1 MRTFLP
7 GILLSTC
14 LLLWNCGD
22 KANSTQDTTFTHQD
36 SLTERYLGL
45 QDSLL
50 KAWNMMIH
58 DDNQKIKTMHNLL
71 QELTVSDPS
80 QHEALTAFEE
90 RLAQLKRSR
99 YTQKTME
106 NADIIEEYDF
116 ASNALVIELIALAE
130 AQTEF
135 SSNTTLQKLTD
146 EIRMADQRVN
156 NYRAEYDAVVI
167 AYNNFIEKN
176 KESLKEIDRSNTF
189 EKKPLFQM
197 ISE

>member
-1 MRTFLP
+1 MRTLLF
-7 GILLSTC
+7 GILLSAC
-14 LLLWNCGD
+14 SLLWNCGD
-22 KANSTQDTTFTHQD
+22 KSNTTHDTTFTHQD

-45 QDSLL
+45 QDSVL
-50 KAWNMMIH
+50 KAWNIMIH
-58 DDNQKIKTMHNLL
+58 DDNEKIKTMHNLL
-71 QELTVSDPS
+71 HELAVSDPS
-80 QHEALTAFEE
+80 QQEELAAFEE
-90 RLAQLKRSR
+90 RLTQLKQSR

-130 AQTEF
+130 GQTTF
-135 SSNTTLQKLTD
+135 SDNTTLQKLTD

-176 KESLKEIDRSNTF
+176 KESLKEIDRSNNV

-197 ISE
+197 VSE